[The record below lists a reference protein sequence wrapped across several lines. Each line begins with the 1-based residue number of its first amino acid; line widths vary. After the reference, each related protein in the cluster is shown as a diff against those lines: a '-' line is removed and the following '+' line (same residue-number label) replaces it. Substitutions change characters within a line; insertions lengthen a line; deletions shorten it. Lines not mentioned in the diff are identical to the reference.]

1 MPSRHCAVAPGGG
14 LSLAAGRQTVLPAV
28 FTYVPFGHPVAEA
41 GGEVTADV
49 TADVLAGAAA
59 VATRATVVD
68 VVEVDVVLVV
78 VDVVLVDVEVVV
90 ASSVVDG
97 PVETVWG
104 FSLQPASRPATRS
117 RTTPRRLDMFG
128 RLRSEGRRG
137 RSSLRGYYASVTCPA
152 AKRSR

>member
-14 LSLAAGRQTVLPAV
+14 VSLAAGRQTVLPAV

-41 GGEVTADV
+41 GGDVTADV
-49 TADVLAGAAA
+49 TAGATV

-68 VVEVDVVLVV
+68 VDVVLVV
-78 VDVVLVDVEVVV
+78 IDVVLVDVEVVDVDVVV

-97 PVETVWG
+97 WPVDTVWG

-117 RTTPRRLDMFG
+117 RTAPRRLDMFG

-137 RSSLRGYYASVTCPA
+137 RSSRPGAYASVTCPA
-152 AKRSR
+152 ANRSR